1 MVAAATY
8 RQREVEDEDEEA
20 VHDESSAEWA
30 GGASGGR
37 RVGDPSHTQTCR
49 SPPASRPAE
58 PALPA
63 LGATPPAARERWRDR
78 EEAGLVVGGWVVLVW
93 HGSGSLDRSVCLPLC
108 GAEVAWRSAPFIDLA
123 PGAPP
128 RSEAPCPPLAVQ
140 VQCSAGAASCPPRAR
155 SLGPGPSGRLR
166 ALAARAFVTYRHPP
180 PLYISKKNSGSTTP
194 LDDRDD
200 KVSFTPGLAGS

>member
-108 GAEVAWRSAPFIDLA
+108 GAEVAWRSRAFYRPR
-123 PGAPP
+123 PG
-128 RSEAPCPPLAVQ
+128 RSAALRGAVPAA
-140 VQCSAGAASCPPRAR
+140 CSAGAVQCRGGQLPNQSQVAWPWTEW
-155 SLGPGPSGRLR
+155 
-166 ALAARAFVTYRHPP
+166 AAACACGSRFRHVSP
-180 PLYISKKNSGSTTP
+180 STTIIYI
-194 LDDRDD
+194 
-200 KVSFTPGLAGS
+200 